1 MKPYKGII
9 VLLQHEIH
17 LTRCYP
23 INRLLC
29 AFAFLGAMEASNHLD
44 IDNAHVVSYNRHSER
59 LSDIGKLGK
68 ISCDRSCKHLNR
80 KVIKLCEG
88 IILFFQHELQLTR
101 FYPILSCAFAFLG
114 AMEASD
120 HLYIDNAR
128 VVSYY

>member
-59 LSDIGKLGK
+59 ILYVVKLGK
-68 ISCDRSCKHLNR
+68 ISCDRSIEDTNDSGLIWSRSIN
-80 KVIKLCEG
+80 I
-88 IILFFQHELQLTR
+88 
-101 FYPILSCAFAFLG
+101 P
-114 AMEASD
+114 
-120 HLYIDNAR
+120 
-128 VVSYY
+128 